1 MLILLG
7 NPNSSPRIDCRS
19 YVKEDCRIELRFT
32 GSSAET
38 CFSRFQSSSREIDC
52 KVSIQKYKERHIR
65 LILSAA

>member
-1 MLILLG
+1 M
-7 NPNSSPRIDCRS
+7 
-19 YVKEDCRIELRFT
+19 KEDCRIELRFT